1 VKIYILSVDKESGKY
16 LAFTEGMKQTAESW
30 TSADEALGAL
40 VRRLEQF
47 EIIERL

>member
-1 VKIYILSVDKESGKY
+1 MRIYIISVDKESGKY
-16 LAFTEGMKQTAESW
+16 LAFTEGIEQTAESW